1 MAAGPVSEH
10 DVDPVVALRLE
21 RDDLARRLAASQ
33 DEVARLTSA
42 LESSRAEA
50 AALASGG
57 SLSLFDG
64 GPQPG
69 DRLTGDGSDPR
80 VLSMVLGATAVVA
93 AMVAL
98 LTLVNGKLATP
109 FGILIVAVAIG
120 LGWAA
125 ARTRVVPVEV
135 SVVRG
140 VVYVEQGESTHRFD
154 IRKPETQVEVVGR
167 PGEPGWAV
175 RFPRKALDPFVI
187 DGSMVDADDFLR
199 QLREHRPEL

>member
-1 MAAGPVSEH
+1 MAAGPL

-21 RDDLARRLAASQ
+21 RDELARRLAASQ
-33 DEVARLTSA
+33 DEVTRLTA
-42 LESSRAEA
+42 ELESSRAEV
-50 AALASGG
+50 AALESGD

-64 GPQPG
+64 EPLSG
-69 DRLTGDGSDPR
+69 DRLNGDGSDPR

-98 LTLVNGKLATP
+98 LTLLNGKLGTP
-109 FGILIVAVAIG
+109 FGIAMVVIAGG

-154 IRKPETQVEVVGR
+154 VRKPETRVEVVGR
-167 PGEPGWAV
+167 PGESGWAV
-175 RFPRKALDPFVI
+175 RFPRKGLDPFVV
-187 DGSMVDADDFLR
+187 DGSMVDAEEFLR
-199 QLREHRPEL
+199 QLREHRPQL

>member
-1 MAAGPVSEH
+1 MASGPL

-21 RDDLARRLAASQ
+21 RDELARRLAASQ
-33 DEVARLTSA
+33 DEVARLTA
-42 LESSRAEA
+42 ELQRSRAEA
-50 AALASGG
+50 AALASGD

-64 GPQPG
+64 EPQAG

-93 AMVAL
+93 GMVAL
-98 LTLVNGKLATP
+98 LTLLNGKLVTP
-109 FGILIVAVAIG
+109 FGIAMVLITIG

-135 SVVRG
+135 SIVRG

-154 IRKPETQVEVVGR
+154 VRRPETAIEVVGR

-175 RFPRKALDPFVI
+175 RFPRKAMEPFVI
-187 DGSMVDADDFLR
+187 DGSMVDAEQFLR
-199 QLREHRPEL
+199 QLREHRPDL

>member
-1 MAAGPVSEH
+1 MANGPL

-21 RDDLARRLAASQ
+21 RDELARRLAASQ
-33 DEVARLTSA
+33 DEVARLT
-42 LESSRAEA
+42 AELQRSHA
-50 AALASGG
+50 EVTALASGD

-64 GPQPG
+64 EPQAG

-93 AMVAL
+93 GMVAL
-98 LTLVNGKLATP
+98 LTLLNGKLGTP
-109 FGILIVAVAIG
+109 FGVVMVLVTIG

-154 IRKPETQVEVVGR
+154 VRRPETAVEVIGR

-175 RFPRKALDPFVI
+175 RFPRKALEPFVI
-187 DGSMVDADDFLR
+187 DGSMVDAEEFLR

>member
-1 MAAGPVSEH
+1 MSDH

-33 DEVARLTSA
+33 DEISRLTSA
-42 LESSRAEA
+42 LESSRAEV
-50 AALASGG
+50 AALASGD

-80 VLSMVLGATAVVA
+80 VLSLVLGATAVVA

-98 LTLVNGKLATP
+98 LTLLNGKLATP
-109 FGILIVAVAIG
+109 FGVVIVLVAVG

-154 IRKPETQVEVVGR
+154 IRRPETAVEVVGR
-167 PGEPGWAV
+167 PGEPGFAV
-175 RFPRKALDPFVI
+175 RFPRKALEPFVI
-187 DGSMVDADDFLR
+187 DGSMVDGEEFLR

>member
-1 MAAGPVSEH
+1 MTQP

-21 RDDLARRLAASQ
+21 RDDLARRLTASQ
-33 DEVARLTSA
+33 DEVVRLAAELESARAQVSA
-42 LESSRAEA
+42 LQTQ
-50 AALASGG
+50 GG
-57 SLSLFDG
+57 ESLSLFEG
-64 GPQPG
+64 EPAAG

-80 VLSMVLGATAVVA
+80 VLSMVLGATAIVA

-98 LTLVNGKLATP
+98 LTLVNGKLGTP
-109 FGILIVAVAIG
+109 FGVVMVLIAVG

-154 IRKPETQVEVVGR
+154 IRKPATRVEMVGR
-167 PGEPGWAV
+167 PGDPGWAV
-175 RFPRKALDPFVI
+175 RFPRRGLDPFVI
-187 DGSMVDADDFLR
+187 DGSMVDAEAFVR
-199 QLREHRPEL
+199 QLREHRPDL

>member
-1 MAAGPVSEH
+1 MATGPLD

-33 DEVARLTSA
+33 DEVARLSAELERSRAQVEA
-42 LESSRAEA
+42 LES
-50 AALASGG
+50 GD

-98 LTLVNGKLATP
+98 LTLLNGKLGTP
-109 FGILIVAVAIG
+109 FGIAIVLIAAG

-154 IRKPETQVEVVGR
+154 LRKPGTAVEMVAS
-167 PGEPGWAV
+167 PGDPQWAV
-175 RFPRKALDPFVI
+175 RFPRKGMDPFVI
-187 DGSMVDADDFLR
+187 DASMVDPEAFVG
-199 QLREHRPEL
+199 QLREHRPHL